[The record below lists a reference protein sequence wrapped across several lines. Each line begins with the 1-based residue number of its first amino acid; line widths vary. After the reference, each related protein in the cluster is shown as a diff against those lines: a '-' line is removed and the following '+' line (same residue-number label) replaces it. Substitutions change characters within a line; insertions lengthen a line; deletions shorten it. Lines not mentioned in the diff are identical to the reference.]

1 MKKQSS
7 INKMLIIVIIL
18 LIVFIG
24 CSRIMEQKRVDYYIC
39 VNHRVSMWESPDME
53 AIEEYCNNEI
63 YGEGND

>member
-7 INKMLIIVIIL
+7 INKMLIIVTIL
-18 LIVFIG
+18 LIAFLG
-24 CSRIMEQKRVDYYIC
+24 YSRITEQKRVDYYIC
-39 VNHRVSMWESPDME
+39 VNHRASMWEHPDME